1 MSLSG
6 NVGKRLAPKITQAA
20 PGLTTSFV
28 REALNRA
35 IEGVGPLPGA
45 AAAADKQLAEQHGNV
60 ERAIHEVIEN
70 HVRYA
75 GAQGFLT
82 NVGGLVTAAVT
93 IPANVTGLTL
103 VQCRMVA
110 GIVHLR
116 GHDLNDPRVR
126 NAVLTTLLGEESV
139 ARLVKKRKLP
149 APPMALA
156 TAPAHDAGLD
166 KIISAEVG
174 ADLVA
179 RIAGKRLA
187 VTIGRRVP
195 VVGGLVGMGADG
207 FATWKIGRY
216 ADREILARPR
226 GSAAN

>member
-1 MSLSG
+1 MSVKG
-6 NVGKRLAPKITQAA
+6 TIGRRIAPRVTEVA
-20 PGLTTSFV
+20 PNLTTSFV

-35 IEGVGPLPGA
+35 IHGVGPLPPA
-45 AAAADKQLAEQHGNV
+45 AQAADKQLREQHGDV
-60 ERAIHEVIEN
+60 DKAIHEVIEN

-93 IPANVTGLTL
+93 IPANITGLTL
-103 VQCRMVA
+103 VQCRMIA
-110 GIVHLR
+110 GIAHLR
-116 GHDLNDPRVR
+116 GHDLTDPRVR
-126 NAVLTTLLGEESV
+126 NAILTTLLGEDSV
-139 ARLVKKRKLP
+139 AELVKKRKLP

-156 TAPAHDAGLD
+156 TAPVHDAGLD

-226 GSAAN
+226 G

>member
-28 REALNRA
+28 REALHRA

-103 VQCRMVA
+103 VQCRMIA
-110 GIVHLR
+110 GIAHLR
-116 GHDLNDPRVR
+116 GHDLSDPRVR

-139 ARLVKKRKLP
+139 AQLVKKRKIP

-156 TAPAHDAGLD
+156 TAPVHDAGLD

-179 RIAGKRLA
+179 RVAGKRLA

-207 FATWKIGRY
+207 YATWKVGRY

-226 GSAAN
+226 G